1 MLCACQTNTDVLYPK
16 FKKEGVTWR
25 WGIRCLSDMR
35 SFLNVYVK
43 KILKIKKKRKKKC
56 SSMDIIAG
64 KSITTQYSEGI
75 NIKHPMASS
84 SILNSAYEEIDGHMF
99 WEGSRIVEQYSN

>member
-1 MLCACQTNTDVLYPK
+1 
-16 FKKEGVTWR
+16 
-25 WGIRCLSDMR
+25 MR